1 MQALGLSLNAEMHF
15 DFKLQANASC
25 LDFQWYDSQTMKRTN
40 IDKPLA
46 FIIAMLVIGG
56 CLIFSSAALGLLA
69 RGSGSITSVAANHL
83 VLGVGLGFVLLI
95 ITTLIDYKTWRRFAP
110 YIYCAGLLL
119 TALVFVPHLGVEHG
133 GGRRWIIIFGTSF
146 QPSEA
151 LKLAC
156 IIITAAYCAGIR
168 GQIKTFTHGLG
179 AFFAL
184 LAPPAILMFLQPD
197 LGTFGVMGFS
207 VFAIFWAAGIQLRDV
222 CIIAITG
229 LLALSILVVVK
240 PYVRDRV
247 ETFFDP
253 TKGAQEE
260 GYQIRQSLI
269 AIGSGG
275 LFGRGFGQGIQ
286 KFTYLPEPMGDSI
299 FAVAGEELGFAGT
312 TSIIALFCLFALRG
326 FQIASRV
333 TDPFAAYLAIGI
345 SVYLS
350 IEAFINIAAMLG
362 VAPLTGIPLTFI
374 SQGGSA
380 ILVSLASAGIL
391 LNISRK
397 HAQQKTV

>member
-1 MQALGLSLNAEMHF
+1 MR
-15 DFKLQANASC
+15 
-25 LDFQWYDSQTMKRTN
+25 RTF

-46 FIIAMLVIGG
+46 FIVGLLLIGG
-56 CLIFSSAALGLLA
+56 CLIFASAAFGLLA
-69 RGSGSITSVAANHL
+69 RGSGNITSVVANHL
-83 VLGVGLGFVLLI
+83 VLGVGLGLVLLI
-95 ITTLIDYKTWRRFAP
+95 ITTLVDYRKWRQFAP
-110 YIYCAGLLL
+110 YFYALALIA
-119 TALVFVPHLGVEHG
+119 TALVFIPHIGAAHG

-156 IIITAAYCAGIR
+156 VIFSAAYCAAIK
-168 GQIKTFTHGLG
+168 GQIRTFAYGLG
-179 AFFAL
+179 AFV
-184 LAPPAILMFLQPD
+184 AILLLPAFLLVMQPD
-197 LGTFGVMGFS
+197 IGTLGVMVFATFS
-207 VFAIFWAAGIQLRDV
+207 VFWAAGVRIRDV
-222 CIIAITG
+222 LIIALMGFI
-229 LLALSILVVVK
+229 ALSILVVAK
-240 PYVRDRV
+240 PYIRDRV
-247 ETFFDP
+247 VTFLNP
-253 TKGAQEE
+253 AQGQQQE

-275 LFGRGFGQGIQ
+275 IFGRGFGQGIQ

-312 TSIIALFCLFALRG
+312 ASIVILFSLFALRG
-326 FQIASRV
+326 YQIAARV
-333 TDPFAAYLAIGI
+333 HEPFASYLATGI
-345 SVYLS
+345 STYLA
-350 IEAFINIAAMLG
+350 IEAFINIASMLG

-397 HAQQKTV
+397 R